1 MSAKNTNII
10 YPDLSYKIMGA
21 IFEIHKE
28 LGPGFLESTYE
39 KALIEELISRGMKVE
54 YQRVLIR

>member
-28 LGPGFLESTYE
+28 LGPGFLESIYE
-39 KALIEELISRGMKVE
+39 KALIEELTSRGMKVG
-54 YQRVLIR
+54 YQRVLVG